1 MTNTNNVV
9 KITQNLPEAR
19 MGRSRV
25 GFSINL
31 GEMGFRK
38 FLSNLPNNQA
48 GYYQERAEALQEH
61 SVEVV
66 LPQECMDSFD
76 LSDPMGTLKE
86 MRALSAHHQLNTTT
100 YVLDRVCS
108 VVSSIKTA

>member
-1 MTNTNNVV
+1 MTSTDNVV
-9 KITQNLPEAR
+9 KITQNLPEPR

-25 GFSINL
+25 GFSIHL
-31 GEMGFRK
+31 GELGFRK
-38 FLSNLPNNQA
+38 FLNNLPNNQV
-48 GYYQERAEALQEH
+48 GYYEDRAKALNEH

-76 LSDPMGTLKE
+76 LTNPRQALNE

-108 VVSSIKTA
+108 AVASIKTV

>member
-1 MTNTNNVV
+1 MTTTNNAV

-31 GEMGFRK
+31 GETGFRK
-38 FLSNLPNNQA
+38 FLNNLPDNQA
-48 GYYQERAEALQEH
+48 SYYRERAEATRET

-76 LSDPMGTLKE
+76 LSNPLEALGE

-108 VVSSIKTA
+108 VVSSLKTA

>member
-9 KITQNLPEAR
+9 KITQNLPVLQL
-19 MGRSRV
+19 GRSRV
-25 GFSINL
+25 SFSINL
-31 GEMGFRK
+31 GDLGFRK

-48 GYYQERAEALQEH
+48 NYYEDRSEALKEPV
-61 SVEVV
+61 VEVV

-86 MRALSAHHQLNTTT
+86 MRALSAHHNLNTTT
-100 YVLDRVCS
+100 YVLDRV
-108 VVSSIKTA
+108 VKAVGAV

>member
-1 MTNTNNVV
+1 MTAIKNVV
-9 KITQNLPEAR
+9 KITQNLPELR

-25 GFSINL
+25 AFSINL
-31 GEMGFRK
+31 GELGFRK
-38 FLSNLPNNQA
+38 FLNGLDNNQA
-48 GYYQERAEALQEH
+48 GYYQERADLLKEN

-76 LSDPMGTLKE
+76 LSDPVQALNE
-86 MRALSAHHQLNTTT
+86 MRTLSMHHKLNTTT

-108 VVSSIKTA
+108 AVASIKTA

>member
-1 MTNTNNVV
+1 MTSTDNVV
-9 KITQNLPEAR
+9 KITQNLPEPR

-31 GEMGFRK
+31 GELGFRK

-48 GYYQERAEALQEH
+48 GYYEREEALKDY

-76 LSDPMGTLKE
+76 LNDPVQTLKE
-86 MRALSAHHQLNTTT
+86 MRAISAHHQLNTTT
-100 YVLDRVCS
+100 YLLDRVCS